1 MATVFFYSM
10 KNNFPKG
17 WIDEGEAYPLGLGTT
32 MDLDRHD
39 FQLTELMERIQAND
53 NRLVALQVPEGLKMQ
68 ALEMMDTIETET
80 SAKVILAA
88 DPCYGACDL
97 VHDKMGMMG
106 VELVAHMGH
115 SQMNI
120 DSGMPTQ
127 FIDVT
132 YDGDPELKPVLP
144 FLEKHRAMA
153 RQRME
158 NQPAAEDLSEEEAQ
172 DRFMDAVGRLAP
184 LTGTKLGL
192 VGSIQHL
199 HLLPEFH
206 DRLEEAGYEVEI
218 PIGGARL
225 SFPGQVLGC
234 NYSGDDD
241 SIGHYL
247 FLGSGDFHPIGLVL
261 HTGKPLAMLDP
272 YTGDAEEM
280 SLERIE
286 RILRQRFGLIMACGE
301 AERFGILIGEKP
313 GQMRR
318 SLALRMKRILEKH
331 GKKGYLLALE
341 HVGPELIDFYP
352 VDAFVN
358 TACPRI
364 AIDDAVRYQK
374 PLITPF
380 ELEVALGEKKW
391 ETGYQFDEIP

>member
-1 MATVFFYSM
+1 
-10 KNNFPKG
+10 
-17 WIDEGEAYPLGLGTT
+17 

-39 FQLTELMERIQAND
+39 FELENLIESIKSND
-53 NRLVALQVPEGLKMQ
+53 NRLIALQVPEGLKMQ
-68 ALEMMDTIETET
+68 ALSMMDSIEDET
-80 SAKVILAA
+80 TAQVVLAA

-97 VHDKMGMMG
+97 VHDKMRMMG

-120 DSGMPTQ
+120 DSGMPTH
-127 FIDVT
+127 FINVT
-132 YDGDPELKPVLP
+132 YDGDPELSPVLP
-144 FLEKHRAMA
+144 ILEKHRAMA
-153 RQRME
+153 QVRLEQQDGVLNE
-158 NQPAAEDLSEEEAQ
+158 KEAQ
-172 DRFMDAVGRLAP
+172 DRFLDAVGRVAP
-184 LTGTKLGL
+184 LKGNKLGL

-199 HLLPEFH
+199 HLIFDFKERLEKAGFEVEVPVGG
-206 DRLEEAGYEVEI
+206 DRLT
-218 PIGGARL
+218 
-225 SFPGQVLGC
+225 FPGQVLGC

-241 SIGHYL
+241 TIGHYL
-247 FLGSGDFHPIGLVL
+247 FLGSGDFHPIGLVM
-261 HTGKPLAMLDP
+261 HTGKPLALLDP
-272 YTGDAEEM
+272 YTGDSSEM

-286 RILRQRFGLIMACGE
+286 RILRQRFGLIMAIQD
-301 AERFGILIGEKP
+301 AQTFAILIGEKP

-318 SLALRMKRILEKH
+318 TLALRMKKMLAKH

-341 HVGPELIDFYP
+341 HISPDLISFYP
-352 VDAFVN
+352 VDAYVN

-364 AIDDAVRYQK
+364 AIDDSVRYDK

>member
-1 MATVFFYSM
+1 
-10 KNNFPKG
+10 
-17 WIDEGEAYPLGLGTT
+17 

-39 FQLTELMERIQAND
+39 FELENLIESIKSND
-53 NRLVALQVPEGLKMQ
+53 NRLIALQVPEGLKMQ
-68 ALEMMDTIETET
+68 ALSMMDSIEDET
-80 SAKVILAA
+80 TAQVVLAA

-97 VHDKMGMMG
+97 VHDKMRMMG

-120 DSGMPTQ
+120 DSGMPTH
-127 FIDVT
+127 FINVT
-132 YDGDPELKPVLP
+132 YDGDPELSPVLP
-144 FLEKHRAMA
+144 ILEKHRAMA
-153 RQRME
+153 QVRLEKQDGVLNE
-158 NQPAAEDLSEEEAQ
+158 KEAQ
-172 DRFMDAVGRLAP
+172 DRFLDAVGRVAP
-184 LTGTKLGL
+184 LKGNKLGL

-199 HLLPEFH
+199 HLIFDFKERLEKAGFEVEVPVGG
-206 DRLEEAGYEVEI
+206 DRLT
-218 PIGGARL
+218 
-225 SFPGQVLGC
+225 FPGQVLGC

-241 SIGHYL
+241 TIGHYL
-247 FLGSGDFHPIGLVL
+247 FLGSGDFHPIGLVM
-261 HTGKPLAMLDP
+261 HTGKPLALLDP
-272 YTGDAEEM
+272 YTGDSSEM

-286 RILRQRFGLIMACGE
+286 RILRQRFGLIMAVQD
-301 AERFGILIGEKP
+301 AQTFAILIGEKP

-318 SLALRMKRILEKH
+318 TLALRMKKMLAKH

-341 HVGPELIDFYP
+341 HISPDLISFYP
-352 VDAFVN
+352 VDAYVN

-364 AIDDAVRYQK
+364 AIDDSVRYDK

>member
-1 MATVFFYSM
+1 MRGGRAPRM
-10 KNNFPKG
+10 
-17 WIDEGEAYPLGLGTT
+17 GTT

-39 FQLTELMERIQAND
+39 FQLDQLMERIQAND
-53 NRLVALQVPEGLKMQ
+53 NRLIALQIPEGLKMQ

-80 SAKVILAA
+80 SAKVVLAA

-97 VHDKMGMMG
+97 VHDKMKLMG

-120 DSGMPTQ
+120 ESGMPTQ

-132 YDGDPELKPVLP
+132 YDGDPELTPVIP
-144 FLEKHRAMA
+144 FLDAHKAIAQTRMA
-153 RQRME
+153 
-158 NQPAAEDLSEEEAQ
+158 NQDQVEGMSEEEAQ
-172 DRFMDAVGRLAP
+172 ERFLDAVGRMAP
-184 LTGTKLGL
+184 LTDTKLGL
-192 VGSIQHL
+192 VRSIQHL
-199 HLLPEFH
+199 HLLPDFH
-206 DRLEEAGYEVEI
+206 DRLEKAGYDVTI

-286 RILRQRFGLIMACGE
+286 RILRQRSGLIMASGD
-301 AERFGILIGEKP
+301 AQRFGILIGEKP

-318 SLALRMKRILEKH
+318 TLALRMKRMLEKH

-341 HVGPELIDFYP
+341 HIGPDLIDFYP

-364 AIDDAVRYQK
+364 AIDDAVRYNK

>member
-1 MATVFFYSM
+1 
-10 KNNFPKG
+10 
-17 WIDEGEAYPLGLGTT
+17 
-32 MDLDRHD
+32 MDMERHD
-39 FQLTELMERIQAND
+39 FELKDLIDKIQTND
-53 NRLVALQVPEGLKMQ
+53 HRLVALQVPEGLKMQ
-68 ALEMMDTIETET
+68 ALEMMDAIESET
-80 SAKVILAA
+80 SAKIVLAA

-97 VHDKMGMMG
+97 VHDKMKLMG

-127 FIDVT
+127 FINVT
-132 YDGDPELKPVLP
+132 YDGDPELQPVLP
-144 FLEKHRAMA
+144 ILEQHRTMA
-153 RQRME
+153 QQRLQQQNDDSPMS
-158 NQPAAEDLSEEEAQ
+158 DEEAQ
-172 DRFMDAVGRLAP
+172 ERFMDAVGRLAP
-184 LTGTKLGL
+184 LTDAKLGL

-199 HLLPEFH
+199 HLLPDFVE
-206 DRLEEAGYEVEI
+206 RLEKAGYDVTI

-286 RILRQRFGLIMACGE
+286 RILRQRFGLIMSCQDAQT
-301 AERFGILIGEKP
+301 FGILIGEKP

-318 SLALRMKRILEKH
+318 TLALRMKKILEKH

-341 HVGPELIDFYP
+341 HIGPDLIDFYP

-364 AIDDAVRYQK
+364 AIDDAVRYRK

-380 ELEVALGEKKW
+380 ELEVALGEKQW
-391 ETGYQFDEIP
+391 QHGYQFDEIP

>member
-1 MATVFFYSM
+1 MRGSRAPRM
-10 KNNFPKG
+10 
-17 WIDEGEAYPLGLGTT
+17 GTT

-39 FQLTELMERIQAND
+39 FQLDQLMERIQAND
-53 NRLVALQVPEGLKMQ
+53 NRLIALQIPEGLKMQ

-80 SAKVILAA
+80 SAKVVLAA

-97 VHDKMGMMG
+97 VHDKMKLMG

-120 DSGMPTQ
+120 ESGMPTQ

-132 YDGDPELKPVLP
+132 YDGDPELTPVIP
-144 FLEKHRAMA
+144 FLDAHKAIAQTRMA
-153 RQRME
+153 
-158 NQPAAEDLSEEEAQ
+158 NQGQIEGMSEEEAQ
-172 DRFMDAVGRLAP
+172 ERFLDAVGRMAP
-184 LTGTKLGL
+184 LTDTKLGL

-199 HLLPEFH
+199 HLLPDFH
-206 DRLEEAGYEVEI
+206 DRLEKAGYDVTI

-286 RILRQRFGLIMACGE
+286 RILRQRSGLIMASGD
-301 AERFGILIGEKP
+301 AQRFGILIGEKP

-318 SLALRMKRILEKH
+318 TLALRMKRMLEKH

-341 HVGPELIDFYP
+341 HIGPDLIDFYP

-364 AIDDAVRYQK
+364 AIDDAVRYNK

>member
-1 MATVFFYSM
+1 MRERRAPRM
-10 KNNFPKG
+10 
-17 WIDEGEAYPLGLGTT
+17 GTT

-39 FQLTELMERIQAND
+39 FELDQLMERIQAND
-53 NRLVALQVPEGLKMQ
+53 NRLIALQIPEGLKMQ

-80 SAKVILAA
+80 SAKVVLAA

-97 VHDKMGMMG
+97 VHDKMKLMG

-132 YDGDPELKPVLP
+132 YDGDPELTPVIP
-144 FLEKHRAMA
+144 FLDAHKAIAEKRLADQATPEEM
-153 RQRME
+153 
-158 NQPAAEDLSEEEAQ
+158 SEEEAQ
-172 DRFMDAVGRLAP
+172 ERFLDAVGRMAP

-199 HLLPEFH
+199 HLLPDFH
-206 DRLEEAGYEVEI
+206 DRLEKAGYDVTI

-286 RILRQRFGLIMACGE
+286 RILRQRSGLIMASGD
-301 AERFGILIGEKP
+301 AQRFGILIGEKP

-318 SLALRMKRILEKH
+318 TLALRMKRMLEKH

-341 HVGPELIDFYP
+341 HIGPDLIDFYP

-364 AIDDAVRYQK
+364 AIDDAVRYRK

>member
-1 MATVFFYSM
+1 MRERRA
-10 KNNFPKG
+10 PR
-17 WIDEGEAYPLGLGTT
+17 IGTT

-39 FQLTELMERIQAND
+39 FELDQLMERIQAND
-53 NRLVALQVPEGLKMQ
+53 NRLIALQIPEGLKMQ

-80 SAKVILAA
+80 SAKVVLAA

-97 VHDKMGMMG
+97 VHDKMKLMG

-132 YDGDPELKPVLP
+132 YDGDPELTPVIP
-144 FLEKHRAMA
+144 FLDAHKAIAEKRLADQATPEEM
-153 RQRME
+153 
-158 NQPAAEDLSEEEAQ
+158 SEEEAQ
-172 DRFMDAVGRLAP
+172 ERFLDAVGRMAP

-199 HLLPEFH
+199 HLLPDFH
-206 DRLEEAGYEVEI
+206 DRLEKAGYDVTI

-286 RILRQRFGLIMACGE
+286 RILRQRSGLIMASGD
-301 AERFGILIGEKP
+301 AQRFGILIGEKP

-318 SLALRMKRILEKH
+318 TLALRMKRMLEKH

-341 HVGPELIDFYP
+341 HIGPDLIDFYP

-364 AIDDAVRYQK
+364 AIDDAVRYRK

>member
-1 MATVFFYSM
+1 
-10 KNNFPKG
+10 
-17 WIDEGEAYPLGLGTT
+17 

-39 FQLTELMERIQAND
+39 FQLEELIERIQKND

-68 ALEMMDTIETET
+68 ALEMMDEIE
-80 SAKVILAA
+80 SGSGAKVVLAA

-97 VHDKMGMMG
+97 VHDKMKMMG

-132 YDGDPELKPVLP
+132 YDGDPELAPVIPMLNAH
-144 FLEKHRAMA
+144 LDIAKKRMA
-153 RQRME
+153 EQ
-158 NQPAAEDLSEEEAQ
+158 ATSDLTEEEAQ
-172 DRFMDAVGRLAP
+172 ERFMDAVGRMTP
-184 LTGTKLGL
+184 LKDTKLGL

-206 DRLEEAGYEVEI
+206 DRLEQAGFDVTI
-218 PIGGARL
+218 PMGGARL
-225 SFPGQVLGC
+225 TFPGQVLGC

-241 SIGHYL
+241 TIGHYL

-272 YTGDAEEM
+272 YSGDAIEM
-280 SLERIE
+280 SFERIE
-286 RILRQRFGLIMACGE
+286 RILRQRFGLIMSSMD
-301 AERFGILIGEKP
+301 AEKFGILIGEKP

-318 SLALRMKRILEKH
+318 TLALRMKRLLEKH

-341 HVGPELIDFYP
+341 HVGPELIDFYLS
-352 VDAFVN
+352 
-358 TACPRI
+358 
-364 AIDDAVRYQK
+364 
-374 PLITPF
+374 LIH
-380 ELEVALGEKKW
+380 
-391 ETGYQFDEIP
+391 I

>member
-1 MATVFFYSM
+1 
-10 KNNFPKG
+10 
-17 WIDEGEAYPLGLGTT
+17 

-39 FQLTELMERIQAND
+39 FELENLIESIKSND
-53 NRLVALQVPEGLKMQ
+53 NRLIALQVPEGLKMQ
-68 ALEMMDTIETET
+68 ALSMMDSIEDET
-80 SAKVILAA
+80 TAQVVLAA

-97 VHDKMGMMG
+97 VHDKMRMMG

-120 DSGMPTQ
+120 DSGMPTH
-127 FIDVT
+127 FINVT
-132 YDGDPELKPVLP
+132 YDGDPELSPVLP
-144 FLEKHRAMA
+144 ILEKHRAMSQV
-153 RQRME
+153 RLEQQDGVLTE
-158 NQPAAEDLSEEEAQ
+158 KEAQ
-172 DRFMDAVGRLAP
+172 DRFLDAVGRVAP
-184 LTGTKLGL
+184 LKGNKLGL

-199 HLLPEFH
+199 HLIFDFKERLEKAGFEVEVPVGG
-206 DRLEEAGYEVEI
+206 DRLT
-218 PIGGARL
+218 
-225 SFPGQVLGC
+225 FTGQVLGC

-241 SIGHYL
+241 TIGHYL
-247 FLGSGDFHPIGLVL
+247 FLGSGDFHPIGLVM
-261 HTGKPLAMLDP
+261 HTGKPLALLDP
-272 YTGDAEEM
+272 YTGDSSEM

-286 RILRQRFGLIMACGE
+286 RILRQRFGLIMAVQD
-301 AERFGILIGEKP
+301 AQTFAILIGEKP

-318 SLALRMKRILEKH
+318 TLALRMKKMLAKH

-341 HVGPELIDFYP
+341 HISPDLISFYP
-352 VDAFVN
+352 VDAYVN

-364 AIDDAVRYQK
+364 AIDDSVRYDK

>member
-1 MATVFFYSM
+1 
-10 KNNFPKG
+10 
-17 WIDEGEAYPLGLGTT
+17 

-39 FQLTELMERIQAND
+39 FELDELMERIRAND
-53 NRLVALQVPEGLKMQ
+53 NRLIALQVPEGLKMQ

-80 SAKVILAA
+80 SAQVVLAA

-97 VHDKMGMMG
+97 VHDKMQLMG

-127 FIDVT
+127 FINVT
-132 YDGDPELKPVLP
+132 YDGDPELNTVLP
-144 FLEKHRAMA
+144 WLEQHRNMA
-153 RQRME
+153 QQRLAQQE
-158 NQPAAEDLSEEEAQ
+158 QNDELSEEEAQ
-172 DRFMDAVGRLAP
+172 ERFMDAVGRMAP
-184 LTGTKLGL
+184 LTNTKLGL

-206 DRLEEAGYEVEI
+206 DRLEKAGFDVTI

-234 NYSGDDD
+234 NYSGDDP

-280 SLERIE
+280 SLQRIE
-286 RILRQRFGLIMACGE
+286 RILRQRFGLIMSVQDANS
-301 AERFGILIGEKP
+301 FGILIGEKP

-318 SLALRMKRILEKH
+318 TSRLALSSPMSVCVCRI
-331 GKKGYLLALE
+331 GASSARSRGRAA
-341 HVGPELIDFYP
+341 PTP
-352 VDAFVN
+352 
-358 TACPRI
+358 AC
-364 AIDDAVRYQK
+364 AA
-374 PLITPF
+374 
-380 ELEVALGEKKW
+380 
-391 ETGYQFDEIP
+391 

>member
-1 MATVFFYSM
+1 
-10 KNNFPKG
+10 
-17 WIDEGEAYPLGLGTT
+17 
-32 MDLDRHD
+32 MDLERHD
-39 FQLTELMERIQAND
+39 FEIDDLVELIKSND

-68 ALEMMDTIETET
+68 ALELMDRLENES
-80 SAKVILAA
+80 SAQIILAA

-97 VHDKMGMMG
+97 VHGKMKMMG

-120 DSGMPTQ
+120 DSGMPTH
-127 FIDVT
+127 FIPVT
-132 YDGDPELKPVLP
+132 YDSEPELEPVIEWL
-144 FLEKHRAMA
+144 LKHRESAKKKL
-153 RQRME
+153 RRPSNEKLTEQE
-158 NQPAAEDLSEEEAQ
+158 KQEIFLDV
-172 DRFMDAVGRLAP
+172 VGREIALEDY
-184 LTGTKLGL
+184 KLGL

-199 HLLPEFH
+199 HLLEEYKQKLENLGFNVVIPE
-206 DRLEEAGYEVEI
+206 
-218 PIGGARL
+218 GGARL

-234 NYSGDDD
+234 NYSGD
-241 SIGHYL
+241 SSEIGHYL

-272 YTGDAEEM
+272 YTGEASEM
-280 SLERIE
+280 SVESIE
-286 RILRQRFGLIMACGE
+286 RILRQRFGLIVSVSDSQK
-301 AERFGILIGEKP
+301 FGILIGEKP

-318 SLALRMKRILEKH
+318 SLAIRVKKMLEKH

-341 HVGPELIDFYP
+341 HVGPDLIDFYP

-364 AIDDAVRYQK
+364 AIDDSVRYSK

-391 ETGYQFDEIP
+391 EHGYQFDEIP

>member
-1 MATVFFYSM
+1 
-10 KNNFPKG
+10 
-17 WIDEGEAYPLGLGTT
+17 
-32 MDLDRHD
+32 MDLKRHD
-39 FQLTELMERIQAND
+39 FKLEELIQRIQKND

-68 ALEMMDTIETET
+68 ALEMMDEIETG
-80 SAKVILAA
+80 SGAKVVLAA

-97 VHDKMGMMG
+97 VHDKMKMMG
-106 VELVAHMGH
+106 IELVAHMGH

-132 YDGDPELKPVLP
+132 YDGDPELAPVLP
-144 FLEKHRAMA
+144 MLKAHLEIAKK
-153 RQRME
+153 RMDE
-158 NQPAAEDLSEEEAQ
+158 QHNEALSEEEAQ
-172 DRFMDAVGRLAP
+172 ERFMDAVGRMTP
-184 LTGTKLGL
+184 LKDTKLGL

-206 DRLEEAGYEVEI
+206 DRLEQAGFDVTI
-218 PIGGARL
+218 PMGGARL
-225 SFPGQVLGC
+225 TFPGQVLGC
-234 NYSGDDD
+234 NYSGDDET
-241 SIGHYL
+241 IGHYL

-261 HTGKPLAMLDP
+261 HTGKPLAMLNP
-272 YTGDAEEM
+272 YSGDAVEM
-280 SLERIE
+280 SFERIE
-286 RILRQRFGLIMACGE
+286 RILRQRFGLIMSSMDAQK
-301 AERFGILIGEKP
+301 FGILIGEKP

-318 SLALRMKRILEKH
+318 TLALRMKRLLEKH

-364 AIDDAVRYQK
+364 AIDDAVKYAK

-391 ETGYQFDEIP
+391 ELGYQFDEIP

>member
-1 MATVFFYSM
+1 
-10 KNNFPKG
+10 
-17 WIDEGEAYPLGLGTT
+17 

-39 FQLTELMERIQAND
+39 FELDELVTRIKEND
-53 NRLVALQVPEGLKMQ
+53 NRLIALQVPEGLKMQ
-68 ALEMMDTIETET
+68 ALEMMDEIESET

-97 VHDKMGMMG
+97 VHDKMSMMG

-120 DSGMPTQ
+120 ESGMPTQ

-132 YDGDPELKPVLP
+132 YDGDPELTPILP
-144 FLEKHRAMA
+144 FLEAHRNMA
-153 RQRME
+153 LKRKQDQ
-158 NQPAAEDLSEEEAQ
+158 NSESDMSDEQAKE
-172 DRFMDAVGRLAP
+172 RFLDAVGRLSP
-184 LTGTKLGL
+184 LTDTKLGL

-206 DRLEEAGYEVEI
+206 DRLEKAGFDVTI

-234 NYSGDDD
+234 NYSGDDP

-272 YTGDAEEM
+272 YTGDAQEM

-286 RILRQRFGLIMACGE
+286 RILRQRFGLIMSCGD
-301 AERFGILIGEKP
+301 AQSFGILIGEKP

-318 SLALRMKRILEKH
+318 SLALKMKRLLEKH

-341 HVGPELIDFYP
+341 HVGPDLIDFYP

-364 AIDDAVRYQK
+364 AIDDAIRYRK

-391 ETGYQFDEIP
+391 EAGYMFDEIP

>member
-1 MATVFFYSM
+1 
-10 KNNFPKG
+10 
-17 WIDEGEAYPLGLGTT
+17 
-32 MDLDRHD
+32 MDLNRHD
-39 FQLTELMERIQAND
+39 FQLEELIERIQKND

-68 ALEMMDTIETET
+68 ALEMMDEIE
-80 SAKVILAA
+80 SGSGAKVVLAA

-97 VHDKMGMMG
+97 VHDKMKMMG

-132 YDGDPELKPVLP
+132 YDGDPKLAPVIPMLNAH
-144 FLEKHRAMA
+144 LDIAKKRMA
-153 RQRME
+153 EQSTG
-158 NQPAAEDLSEEEAQ
+158 DLSEEEAQ
-172 DRFMDAVGRLAP
+172 ERFMDAVGRMTP
-184 LTGTKLGL
+184 LKDTKLGL

-206 DRLEEAGYEVEI
+206 ERLEEAGFDVTI
-218 PIGGARL
+218 PMGGARL
-225 SFPGQVLGC
+225 TFPGQVLGC

-241 SIGHYL
+241 TIGHYL

-272 YTGDAEEM
+272 YSGDAIEM
-280 SLERIE
+280 SFERIE
-286 RILRQRFGLIMACGE
+286 RILRQRFGLIMSSMD
-301 AERFGILIGEKP
+301 AEKFGILIGEKP

-318 SLALRMKRILEKH
+318 TLALRMKRLLEKH

-364 AIDDAVRYQK
+364 AIDDAVKYAK

-391 ETGYQFDEIP
+391 ELGYQFDEIP

>member
-1 MATVFFYSM
+1 
-10 KNNFPKG
+10 
-17 WIDEGEAYPLGLGTT
+17 

-39 FQLTELMERIQAND
+39 FQLEELIERIQKND

-68 ALEMMDTIETET
+68 ALEMMDEIETG
-80 SAKVILAA
+80 SGAKVVLAA

-97 VHDKMGMMG
+97 VHDKMKMMG

-132 YDGDPELKPVLP
+132 YDGDPELAPVLP
-144 FLEKHRAMA
+144 MLNAHREIAKNRMA
-153 RQRME
+153 E
-158 NQPAAEDLSEEEAQ
+158 QPAENVSEQEAQ
-172 DRFMDAVGRLAP
+172 ERFMDAVGRLTP
-184 LTGTKLGL
+184 LKDTKLGL

-206 DRLEEAGYEVEI
+206 DRLEQAGFDVTI
-218 PIGGARL
+218 PMGGARL
-225 SFPGQVLGC
+225 TFPGQVLGC

-241 SIGHYL
+241 TIGHYL

-272 YTGDAEEM
+272 YSGDAIEM
-280 SLERIE
+280 SFERIE
-286 RILRQRFGLIMACGE
+286 RILRQRFGLIMSSMDAQK
-301 AERFGILIGEKP
+301 FGILIGEKP

-318 SLALRMKRILEKH
+318 TLALRMKRLLEKH

-364 AIDDAVRYQK
+364 AIDDAVKYAK

-391 ETGYQFDEIP
+391 ELGYQFDEIP